1 MLIQVTY
8 KHLRNGCQNSPTH
21 CALALAFKDAY
32 PTYDIHVQIKRVQF
46 FQRGKLVYSQR
57 LTNDLAAFV
66 DNYDSGLKTTAF
78 MFHFSQET
86 YDGLPQSN
94 VVDYLRGNRQTL

>member
-8 KHLRNGCQNSPTH
+8 KHLRNGQQNSPNS
-21 CALALAFKDAY
+21 CPLALAFRDAF
-32 PTYDIHVQIKRVQF
+32 PGFEIHVQIKRVQF
-46 FQRGKLVYSQR
+46 FKNKKLVYSQR
-57 LTNDLAAFV
+57 LTNDLASFV
-66 DNYDSGLKTTAF
+66 DNFDSGFKTMPF

-86 YDGLPQSN
+86 YGGLSQSN